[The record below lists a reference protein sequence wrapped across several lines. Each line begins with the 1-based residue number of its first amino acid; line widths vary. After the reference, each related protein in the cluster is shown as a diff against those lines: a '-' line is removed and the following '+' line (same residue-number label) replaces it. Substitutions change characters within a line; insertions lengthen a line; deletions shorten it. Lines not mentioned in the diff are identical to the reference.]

1 MCWGF
6 RVDDFVYL
14 KKESVFTVATAS
26 LQEVDRQ
33 QQADKVR
40 IAELE
45 TQLVSVLV
53 RVTTLENM

>member
-1 MCWGF
+1 MYWGL